1 MKPPRFLYCDP
12 ATIDDAVALKARY
25 GDDSLVLA
33 GGQSLMPMLNMRLA
47 SPAVLID
54 INGITDL
61 QQVRLDNGV
70 LEIGAGVRQAALED
84 DEQVRRAV
92 PLLARAVPYIG
103 HVENRHRGTV
113 GGSLAHADSAAELP
127 CVAVTLD
134 AVIVVRGP
142 AGERMIPAAGF
153 FESFMTNACAPEEI
167 VVAARFPVTPPAA
180 GTAFVEVAR
189 REGDFALAAAGAV
202 VELDADGRFAQVAL
216 GVAGVAATPV
226 RGTSVEQA
234 LAGQPA
240 TPEVVAE
247 AARGIVAAVTAGDDM
262 HATSTYRKHLAATV
276 VQRAVLAAAADA
288 RHASTEQNR
297 SSS

>member
-12 ATIDDAVALKARY
+12 ETIDDAVALKARY

-47 SPAVLID
+47 SPGVLID
-54 INGITDL
+54 INGITHL
-61 QQVRLDNGV
+61 QHLTIDENV
-70 LEIGAGVRQAALED
+70 LEIGAGVRQAALEG
-84 DEQVRRAV
+84 DERVRAAV

-142 AGERMIPAAGF
+142 GGERTIPAAVF
-153 FESFMTNACAPEEI
+153 FEGFMTNACTPEEL
-167 VVAARFPVTPPAA
+167 VVAVRFPVTPAAA

-189 REGDFALAAAGAV
+189 RDGDFALAAAGAV
-202 VELDADGRFAQVAL
+202 VLLDADGRFGQVAI
-216 GVAGVAATPV
+216 GVAGIAATPV
-226 RGTSVEQA
+226 RGAAVEQA
-234 LAGQPA
+234 LVGQPV
-240 TPEVVAE
+240 TPEAVR
-247 AARGIVAAVTAGDDM
+247 AAAHQIATAVTTGDDL
-262 HATSTYRKHLAATV
+262 HASSAYRRHLAATV

-288 RHASTEQNR
+288 RQNR

>member
-12 ATIDDAVALKARY
+12 ETIEDAVALKAEY

-33 GGQSLMPMLNMRLA
+33 GGQSLMPILNMRLA
-47 SPAVLID
+47 SPSALID

-61 QQVRLDNGV
+61 QQVRLTADETGADV
-70 LEIGAGVRQAALED
+70 LEIGAGVRQAALER
-84 DEQVRRAV
+84 DERVRASV
-92 PLLARAVPYIG
+92 PLLARAIPYIG

-113 GGSLAHADSAAELP
+113 GGSIAHADSAAELP
-127 CVAVTLD
+127 CVAVALD

-142 AGERMIPAAGF
+142 AGERRIPAADF
-153 FESFMTNACAPEEI
+153 FEGFLTNALAPDEL
-167 VVAARFPVTPPAA
+167 VVAVRFPVTPPAA

-202 VELDADGRFAQVAL
+202 VELGADGRFGRVGI
-216 GVAGVAATPV
+216 GVAGIASTPV
-226 RGTSVEQA
+226 RATAVEEA
-234 LAGQPA
+234 LTGAA
-240 TPEVVAE
+240 VAADAVAE
-247 AARGIVAAVTAGDDM
+247 AAALIAGTVTTGDDL
-262 HATSTYRKHLAATV
+262 HASSAYRRHLAVTV

-288 RHASTEQNR
+288 HNR